1 MQLQF
6 VRHLTLD
13 QPSASGYRHFAAASG
28 LAAAGRWLY
37 VIGDD
42 ELHLASFPAEGD
54 APGQL
59 IRLFPGS
66 LPRDPSARKAVKPDL
81 EVLASLPPATAY
93 PHGALLALGSGSTA
107 RRRSGAL
114 VTLDAEGAVE
124 SIRQLE
130 VSGLFRAIARLVDQ
144 PNIEGA
150 VVRDDQLLLFN
161 RGNRARPDNL
171 VLACSLADVTDGKT
185 VEVIVRARLK
195 LDTANDVPLTVTDA
209 CSLGDRILFS
219 AVAEDTSNA
228 YEDGKL
234 IGTAVGALDANLNVV
249 HLERVDHPVKIEG
262 IQAWTDGDKI
272 ALLLVSDADNPT
284 KPAGLFK
291 CLMVKP

>member
-1 MQLQF
+1 M
-6 VRHLTLD
+6 
-13 QPSASGYRHFAAASG
+13 
-28 LAAAGRWLY
+28 
-37 VIGDD
+37 
-42 ELHLASFPAEGD
+42 
-54 APGQL
+54 
-59 IRLFPGS
+59 
-66 LPRDPSARKAVKPDL
+66 
-81 EVLASLPPATAY
+81 
-93 PHGALLALGSGSTA
+93 
-107 RRRSGAL
+107 
-114 VTLDAEGAVE
+114 
-124 SIRQLE
+124 E

-249 HLERVDHPVKIEG
+249 HLEG
-262 IQAWTDGDKI
+262 STIQ
-272 ALLLVSDADNPT
+272 SR
-284 KPAGLFK
+284 
-291 CLMVKP
+291 